1 MNIHVVNVRD
11 LDTTDAPGTKV
22 LVDRIW
28 PRGIRKTEL
37 GHDEWLREVAPSTE
51 LRTWFD
57 HREERF
63 PEFRKRYLDELKAG
77 NEEIDKLRE
86 LVGEGTVTLLYSA
99 RDREH
104 NQAVVLAEWLRE

>member
-86 LVGEGTVTLLYSA
+86 LVGEGAVTLLYSA

>member
-11 LDTTDAPGTKV
+11 LDSTDAPGTKV

-37 GHDEWLREVAPSTE
+37 GHDEWLKEVAPSTD
-51 LRTWFD
+51 LRTWFG

-63 PEFRKRYLDELKAG
+63 PEFRKRYLAELKAG
-77 NEEIDKLRE
+77 NEDIDKLRK
-86 LVGEGTVTLLYSA
+86 LAGEGAVTLLYSA